1 MELISDTLPMIT
13 GNIAP
18 PTIAIISKEEP
29 SLVFDPRPRMPRE
42 KIVGNMM
49 DIKNSTP
56 IKAYTGNFP

>member
-13 GNIAP
+13 GNTAP
-18 PTIAIISKEEP
+18 PTIAIIRER
-29 SLVFDPRPRMPRE
+29 SLSGFLIRGPGCPE